1 MQPYYQTGI
10 FHMVEKMITPDIN
23 NMFSTYHAALTKLE
37 IGLDERFEQSVNVIS
52 QTGQHVIICGMG
64 KSGLVGRK
72 IAATLS
78 STGTAALFLHPAEAI
93 HGDLG
98 MVREKSVV
106 ILISHSGE
114 TEEVVKLLP
123 ALRRLDT
130 KIIALVG
137 SLDSTLA
144 KASNIVLDASID
156 KEACPLNL
164 APTTSTLTTLVMG
177 DALAIA
183 LMNRSGFKPEDF
195 AANHPGGMLGMRLLS
210 RVKDRMVQKELP
222 LVKPNMPMSEVI
234 VRMTEARLG
243 LALVHKD
250 NLLRGIITDGDLRRM
265 LVLGTNLSSTLAGD
279 VMNESPLTITED
291 DMMVVAEE
299 KMLEARVQS
308 LVVVDKKGHINGVV
322 QIY

>member
-1 MQPYYQTGI
+1 
-10 FHMVEKMITPDIN
+10 MVEKMITSDIN

-37 IGLDERFEQSVNVIS
+37 NGLDERFEQSVNVIS

-123 ALRRLDT
+123 ALRRLDA

-279 VMNESPLTITED
+279 VMNESPLTIRED
-291 DMMVVAEE
+291 EMMVVAEE

>member
-1 MQPYYQTGI
+1 
-10 FHMVEKMITPDIN
+10 MVEKMITPDIN

-123 ALRRLDT
+123 ALRRLDA

-222 LVKPNMPMSEVI
+222 LVKPNIPMSEVI

-279 VMNESPLTITED
+279 VMNESPLTIRED
-291 DMMVVAEE
+291 EMMVVAEE

-308 LVVVDKKGHINGVV
+308 LVVVDKKGQINGVV

>member
-1 MQPYYQTGI
+1 
-10 FHMVEKMITPDIN
+10 MVEKMITPDIN

-52 QTGQHVIICGMG
+52 ETSQHVIICGMG

-123 ALRRLDT
+123 ALRRLDA

-279 VMNESPLTITED
+279 VMNGSPLTIRED
-291 DMMVVAEE
+291 EMMVVAEE

>member
-1 MQPYYQTGI
+1 
-10 FHMVEKMITPDIN
+10 MVEKMIAPNIN

-123 ALRRLDT
+123 ALRRLDA

-279 VMNESPLTITED
+279 VMNESPLTIREEE
-291 DMMVVAEE
+291 MMVVAEE

>member
-1 MQPYYQTGI
+1 
-10 FHMVEKMITPDIN
+10 MVEKMITPDIN

-52 QTGQHVIICGMG
+52 ETGQHVIICGMG

-114 TEEVVKLLP
+114 TEEIVKLLP
-123 ALRRLDT
+123 ALRRLDA

-137 SLDSTLA
+137 SLVSTLA
-144 KASNIVLDASID
+144 KASHIVLDASID

-279 VMNESPLTITED
+279 VMNESPLTIRED
-291 DMMVVAEE
+291 EMMVVAEE

>member
-1 MQPYYQTGI
+1 
-10 FHMVEKMITPDIN
+10 MVEKMITPDIN

-52 QTGQHVIICGMG
+52 ETGQHVIICGMG

-123 ALRRLDT
+123 ALRRLDAI
-130 KIIALVG
+130 IIALVG

-279 VMNESPLTITED
+279 VMNESPLTIRED
-291 DMMVVAEE
+291 EMMVVAEE

>member
-1 MQPYYQTGI
+1 
-10 FHMVEKMITPDIN
+10 MVEKMITPDIN

-52 QTGQHVIICGMG
+52 ETGQHVIICGMG

-123 ALRRLDT
+123 ALRRLDA

-279 VMNESPLTITED
+279 VMNGSPLTITED
-291 DMMVVAEE
+291 EMMVVAEE

>member
-1 MQPYYQTGI
+1 
-10 FHMVEKMITPDIN
+10 MVEKMITPDIN

-123 ALRRLDT
+123 ALRRLDA

-250 NLLRGIITDGDLRRM
+250 NLLMGIITDGDLRRM

-279 VMNESPLTITED
+279 VMNESPLTIRED
-291 DMMVVAEE
+291 EMMVVAEE

>member
-1 MQPYYQTGI
+1 
-10 FHMVEKMITPDIN
+10 MVEKMITPDIN

-123 ALRRLDT
+123 ALRRLDA

-156 KEACPLNL
+156 KEAFPLNL

-279 VMNESPLTITED
+279 VMNESPLTIREEE
-291 DMMVVAEE
+291 MMVVAEE

>member
-1 MQPYYQTGI
+1 
-10 FHMVEKMITPDIN
+10 MVEKMIAPDIN

-123 ALRRLDT
+123 ALRRLDA

-279 VMNESPLTITED
+279 VMNESPLTIRED
-291 DMMVVAEE
+291 EMMVVAEE

>member
-1 MQPYYQTGI
+1 
-10 FHMVEKMITPDIN
+10 MVEKMITPDIN

-123 ALRRLDT
+123 ALRRLDA

-279 VMNESPLTITED
+279 VMNESPLTIREEE
-291 DMMVVAEE
+291 MMVVAEE

-308 LVVVDKKGHINGVV
+308 LVVVDKKGHVNGVV

>member
-1 MQPYYQTGI
+1 
-10 FHMVEKMITPDIN
+10 MVEKMITPDIN

-37 IGLDERFEQSVNVIS
+37 NGLDERFEQSVNVIS

-123 ALRRLDT
+123 ALRRLDA

-291 DMMVVAEE
+291 EMMVVAEE

>member
-1 MQPYYQTGI
+1 
-10 FHMVEKMITPDIN
+10 MVEKMITPDIN

-98 MVREKSVV
+98 MVQEKSVV

-123 ALRRLDT
+123 ALRRLDA

-279 VMNESPLTITED
+279 VMNESPLTISED
-291 DMMVVAEE
+291 EMMVVAEE

>member
-1 MQPYYQTGI
+1 
-10 FHMVEKMITPDIN
+10 MVEKMITPDIN

-52 QTGQHVIICGMG
+52 ETGQHVIICGMG

-123 ALRRLDT
+123 ALRRLDA

-279 VMNESPLTITED
+279 VMNESPLTIRED
-291 DMMVVAEE
+291 EMMVVAEE

-308 LVVVDKKGHINGVV
+308 LVVVDKKGHVNGVV

>member
-1 MQPYYQTGI
+1 
-10 FHMVEKMITPDIN
+10 MVEKMITPDIN

-123 ALRRLDT
+123 ALRRLDA

-279 VMNESPLTITED
+279 VMNESPLTIRED
-291 DMMVVAEE
+291 EMMVVAEE

>member
-1 MQPYYQTGI
+1 
-10 FHMVEKMITPDIN
+10 MVEKMITSDIN

-106 ILISHSGE
+106 VLISHSGE

-123 ALRRLDT
+123 ALRRLDA

-144 KASNIVLDASID
+144 KASHIVLDASID

-279 VMNESPLTITED
+279 VMNESPLTIRED
-291 DMMVVAEE
+291 EMMVVAEE

-308 LVVVDKKGHINGVV
+308 LVVVDKKGHVNGVV

>member
-1 MQPYYQTGI
+1 
-10 FHMVEKMITPDIN
+10 MVEKMITPDIN

-123 ALRRLDT
+123 ALRRLDA

-250 NLLRGIITDGDLRRM
+250 HLLRGIITDGDLRRM

-279 VMNESPLTITED
+279 VMNGSPLTIRED
-291 DMMVVAEE
+291 EMMVVAEE

>member
-1 MQPYYQTGI
+1 
-10 FHMVEKMITPDIN
+10 MVEKMITPDIN

-123 ALRRLDT
+123 ALRRLDA

-144 KASNIVLDASID
+144 KASNIVLDVSID

-195 AANHPGGMLGMRLLS
+195 AANHPGGMLGMRLLF

-279 VMNESPLTITED
+279 VMNESPLTIRED
-291 DMMVVAEE
+291 EMMVVAEE

>member
-1 MQPYYQTGI
+1 
-10 FHMVEKMITPDIN
+10 MVEKMITPDIN

-291 DMMVVAEE
+291 EMMVVAEE

-308 LVVVDKKGHINGVV
+308 LVVVDEKGHINGVV

>member
-1 MQPYYQTGI
+1 
-10 FHMVEKMITPDIN
+10 MVEKMITTDIN

-123 ALRRLDT
+123 ALRRLDA

-279 VMNESPLTITED
+279 VMNESPLTIRED
-291 DMMVVAEE
+291 EMMVVAEE

>member
-1 MQPYYQTGI
+1 
-10 FHMVEKMITPDIN
+10 MVEKMITPNIN
-23 NMFSTYHAALTKLE
+23 NMCSTYHAALTKLE

-114 TEEVVKLLP
+114 TEEVIKLLP
-123 ALRRLDT
+123 ALRRLDA

-279 VMNESPLTITED
+279 VMNESPLTIRED
-291 DMMVVAEE
+291 EMMVVAEE

>member
-1 MQPYYQTGI
+1 
-10 FHMVEKMITPDIN
+10 MVEKMITPDIN

-106 ILISHSGE
+106 MLISHSGE

-123 ALRRLDT
+123 ALRRLDA

-144 KASNIVLDASID
+144 KASNIVLDVSID

-250 NLLRGIITDGDLRRM
+250 NLLKGIITDGDLRRM

-279 VMNESPLTITED
+279 VMNESPLTIRED
-291 DMMVVAEE
+291 EMMVVAEE

>member
-1 MQPYYQTGI
+1 MLI
-10 FHMVEKMITPDIN
+10 PDIQ
-23 NMFSTYHAALTKLE
+23 NMFATYRAALNKLE
-37 IGLDERFEQSVNVIS
+37 DGLDSRFDEAVSLIS
-52 QTGQHVIICGMG
+52 NTAQHVIICGMG

-72 IAATLS
+72 IAATFS

-106 ILISHSGE
+106 LLISNSGE
-114 TEEVVKLLP
+114 TEEVIKLLP
-123 ALRRLDT
+123 AFKRLDV
-130 KIIALVG
+130 KIIAIVG

-144 KASNIVLDASID
+144 KISDIALDVSID
-156 KEACPLNL
+156 REACPLNL

-183 LMNRSGFKPEDF
+183 LMSRSGFKPEDF

-210 RVKDRMVQKELP
+210 RVKDRMSERDLP
-222 LVKPNMPMSEVI
+222 LVDATMSMSEVI
-234 VRMTEARLG
+234 VIMTEARLG
-243 LALVHKD
+243 LALVQED
-250 NLLRGIITDGDLRRM
+250 NKLQGIITDGDLRRM
-265 LVLGTNLSSTLAGD
+265 LVMGTNLSSATAGS
-279 VMNESPLTITED
+279 VMNTSPLTISED
-291 DMMVVAEE
+291 EMMVAAEE

-308 LVVVDKKGHINGVV
+308 LVVVDDNGFINGVV

>member
-1 MQPYYQTGI
+1 
-10 FHMVEKMITPDIN
+10 MVEKMITPDIN

-52 QTGQHVIICGMG
+52 ETGQHVIICGMG

-144 KASNIVLDASID
+144 KASHIVLDASID

-279 VMNESPLTITED
+279 VMNESPLTIRED
-291 DMMVVAEE
+291 EMMVVAEE

>member
-1 MQPYYQTGI
+1 
-10 FHMVEKMITPDIN
+10 MVEKMITPDIN

-106 ILISHSGE
+106 VLISHSGE

-123 ALRRLDT
+123 ALRRLDA

-144 KASNIVLDASID
+144 KASNIVLDVSID

-291 DMMVVAEE
+291 EMMLVAEE

-308 LVVVDKKGHINGVV
+308 LGVVDKKGHINGVV

>member
-1 MQPYYQTGI
+1 
-10 FHMVEKMITPDIN
+10 MVEKMITSDIN

-123 ALRRLDT
+123 ALRRLDA

-279 VMNESPLTITED
+279 VMNESPLTIRED
-291 DMMVVAEE
+291 EMMVVAEE

>member
-1 MQPYYQTGI
+1 
-10 FHMVEKMITPDIN
+10 MVEKMITSDIN

-37 IGLDERFEQSVNVIS
+37 NGLDERFEQSVNVIS

-123 ALRRLDT
+123 ALRRLDA

-137 SLDSTLA
+137 YLDSTLA

-279 VMNESPLTITED
+279 VMNESPLTIREEE
-291 DMMVVAEE
+291 MMVVAEE

>member
-1 MQPYYQTGI
+1 
-10 FHMVEKMITPDIN
+10 MVEKMITPDIN

-123 ALRRLDT
+123 ALRRLDA

-164 APTTSTLTTLVMG
+164 APTTSTLITLVMG

-279 VMNESPLTITED
+279 VMNKSPLTITED
-291 DMMVVAEE
+291 EMMVVAEE

-322 QIY
+322 QIYRL

>member
-1 MQPYYQTGI
+1 
-10 FHMVEKMITPDIN
+10 MVEKMITPDIK

-37 IGLDERFEQSVNVIS
+37 LGLDERFEQSVNVIS

-144 KASNIVLDASID
+144 KSSNIVLDASID

-164 APTTSTLTTLVMG
+164 APTTSTLITLVMG

-265 LVLGTNLSSTLAGD
+265 LVFGTNLSSTLAGD
-279 VMNESPLTITED
+279 VMNESPLTIRED
-291 DMMVVAEE
+291 EMMVVAEE

>member
-1 MQPYYQTGI
+1 
-10 FHMVEKMITPDIN
+10 MVEKMITPDIN

-123 ALRRLDT
+123 ALRRLDA

-164 APTTSTLTTLVMG
+164 APTTSTLTALVMG

-279 VMNESPLTITED
+279 VMNESPLTIRED
-291 DMMVVAEE
+291 EMMVVAEE

>member
-1 MQPYYQTGI
+1 
-10 FHMVEKMITPDIN
+10 MVEKMITPDIN

-123 ALRRLDT
+123 ALRRLDA

-164 APTTSTLTTLVMG
+164 APTTSTLTALVMG

-195 AANHPGGMLGMRLLS
+195 AANHQGDMLGMRLLS

-279 VMNESPLTITED
+279 VMNESPLTIRED
-291 DMMVVAEE
+291 EMMVVAEE

>member
-1 MQPYYQTGI
+1 
-10 FHMVEKMITPDIN
+10 MVEKMTTTDIN

-123 ALRRLDT
+123 ALRRLDA

-137 SLDSTLA
+137 SLVSTLA
-144 KASNIVLDASID
+144 KASHIVLDASID

-279 VMNESPLTITED
+279 VMNESPLTIRED
-291 DMMVVAEE
+291 EMMVVAEE

-308 LVVVDKKGHINGVV
+308 LVVVDNKGHINGVV

>member
-1 MQPYYQTGI
+1 
-10 FHMVEKMITPDIN
+10 MVEKMITPDIN

-123 ALRRLDT
+123 ALRRLDA

-222 LVKPNMPMSEVI
+222 LVNPNMPMSEVI

-265 LVLGTNLSSTLAGD
+265 LVLGTNLSFTLAGD

-291 DMMVVAEE
+291 EMMVVAEE

>member
-1 MQPYYQTGI
+1 
-10 FHMVEKMITPDIN
+10 MVEKMTTPDIN

-123 ALRRLDT
+123 ALRRLDA

-265 LVLGTNLSSTLAGD
+265 LVFGTNLSSTLAGD
-279 VMNESPLTITED
+279 VMNMSPLTIRED
-291 DMMVVAEE
+291 EMMVVAEE